1 MKKEEYDETEEIEEE
16 IVEENKFQEILKN
29 KKIMIPVIAGA
40 ALLMIFFLFSKPKE
54 EKTKEVKSSDKID
67 TSELYTNNNDP
78 NNPLYQNQYQGEQ
91 SNLNPAQNQEFPE
104 VTTPETGNLQQPP
117 AYYDPNSISS
127 SGTNSGYQY
136 QSYNAPS
143 SYNLDEPVSSS
154 ENSSGAGFNESTGG
168 ETVTGSGNL
177 QGASNGKRR
186 TGLKVERN
194 KETGNAAAVSEQNTG
209 QNEVAQQQVQP
220 TRGSQKNSPTQN
232 RFALNQKLISPKS
245 NFILQTGARIP
256 AILSD
261 HVDSDLPG
269 NIRAVVTQD
278 VYDSI
283 RSRYLLIPKGSRLYG
298 TYNDNIIYGQNRM
311 VLIWQRI
318 ILPNGMSIDLE
329 AMQGVDITG
338 QTGIRGKVNNH
349 TWKLLRS
356 IVMSSFVNFFSS
368 GLSISAQKKTG
379 KNTSVRANI
388 GQSVADETSNNIKN
402 AGDSILERDLN
413 QQPTVKLKAGT
424 RFYVMVNADM
434 ELYPYDRLINRRLGA
449 R

>member
-1 MKKEEYDETEEIEEE
+1 MKKEEYDETEEMSEE

-29 KKIMIPVIAGA
+29 KKVMIPVIVGV

-104 VTTPETGNLQQPP
+104 VTTAETGNLQEPP
-117 AYYDPNSISS
+117 AYYNPNSTSS
-127 SGTNSGYQY
+127 SGTNTGHQY

-143 SYNLDEPVSSS
+143 SYNLDEPVSTSG
-154 ENSSGAGFNESTGG
+154 NSTGLGFNENISG
-168 ETVTGSGNL
+168 ETGNESSKNV
-177 QGASNGKRR
+177 SNDRKR

-194 KETGNAAAVSEQNTG
+194 KNKSMGNNVAGSEQNTG
-209 QNEVAQQQVQP
+209 QNEENQQQVQP
-220 TRGSQKNSPTQN
+220 TGRSQKNSPTQN
-232 RFALNQKLISPKS
+232 RFALNQRLIRPKS

-261 HVDSDLPG
+261 NVDSDLPG

-283 RSRYLLIPKGSRLYG
+283 RNRYLLIPKGSKLYG
-298 TYNDNIIYGQNRM
+298 MYNDNIIYGQNRM
-311 VLIWQRI
+311 VLIWQRV

-329 AMQGVDITG
+329 AMQGADITG

-368 GLSISAQKKTG
+368 GLSVSAQKKTG
-379 KNTSVRANI
+379 KNTSVRATV
-388 GQSVADETSNNIKN
+388 GQNVADETSNNIKN
-402 AGDSILERDLN
+402 AGDSILERDLK
-413 QQPTVKLKAGT
+413 QQPTVKLRAGT

-434 ELYPYDRLINRRLGA
+434 ELYPYNKLTNRR
-449 R
+449 

>member
-1 MKKEEYDETEEIEEE
+1 MKKEEYDETEEMSEE

-29 KKIMIPVIAGA
+29 KKIMIPVIVGV

-104 VTTPETGNLQQPP
+104 VTTAETGNLQEPP
-117 AYYDPNSISS
+117 AYYNPNSTSS
-127 SGTNSGYQY
+127 SGTNTGHQY

-143 SYNLDEPVSSS
+143 SYNLDEPVSTSG
-154 ENSSGAGFNESTGG
+154 NSTGLGFNENISG
-168 ETVTGSGNL
+168 ETGNESSKNV
-177 QGASNGKRR
+177 SNDRKR

-194 KETGNAAAVSEQNTG
+194 KNKSMGNNVASSEQNTG
-209 QNEVAQQQVQP
+209 QNEENQQQVQP
-220 TRGSQKNSPTQN
+220 TGRSQKNSPTQN
-232 RFALNQKLISPKS
+232 RFALNQRLIRPKS

-261 HVDSDLPG
+261 NVDSDLPG

-283 RSRYLLIPKGSRLYG
+283 RNRYLLIPKGSKLYG
-298 TYNDNIIYGQNRM
+298 MYNDNIIYGQNRM
-311 VLIWQRI
+311 VLIWQRV

-329 AMQGVDITG
+329 AMQGADITG

-368 GLSISAQKKTG
+368 GLSVSAQKKTG
-379 KNTSVRANI
+379 KNTSVRATV
-388 GQSVADETSNNIKN
+388 GQNVADETSNNIKN
-402 AGDSILERDLN
+402 AGDSILERDLK
-413 QQPTVKLKAGT
+413 QQPTVKLRAGT

-434 ELYPYDRLINRRLGA
+434 ELYPYNKLTNRR
-449 R
+449 

>member
-1 MKKEEYDETEEIEEE
+1 MKKEEYDETEEISEE

-29 KKIMIPVIAGA
+29 KKIMIPVIVGV

-104 VTTPETGNLQQPP
+104 VTTAETGNLQEPP
-117 AYYDPNSISS
+117 AYYNPNSTSS
-127 SGTNSGYQY
+127 SGTNTGHQY

-143 SYNLDEPVSSS
+143 SYNLDEPVSTSG
-154 ENSSGAGFNESTGG
+154 NSTGLGFNENISG
-168 ETVTGSGNL
+168 ETGNESSKNV
-177 QGASNGKRR
+177 SNDRKR

-194 KETGNAAAVSEQNTG
+194 KNKSMGNNVAGSEQNTG
-209 QNEVAQQQVQP
+209 QNEENQQQVQP
-220 TRGSQKNSPTQN
+220 TGRSQKNSPTQN
-232 RFALNQKLISPKS
+232 RFALNQRLIRPKS

-261 HVDSDLPG
+261 NVDSDLPG

-283 RSRYLLIPKGSRLYG
+283 RNRYLLIPKGSKLYG
-298 TYNDNIIYGQNRM
+298 MYNDNIIYGQNRM
-311 VLIWQRI
+311 VLIWQRV

-329 AMQGVDITG
+329 AMQGADITG

-356 IVMSSFVNFFSS
+356 IVRSSFVNFFSS
-368 GLSISAQKKTG
+368 GLSVSAQKKTG
-379 KNTSVRANI
+379 KNTSVRATV
-388 GQSVADETSNNIKN
+388 GQNVADETSNNIKN
-402 AGDSILERDLN
+402 AGDSILERDLK
-413 QQPTVKLKAGT
+413 QQPTVKLRAGT

-434 ELYPYDRLINRRLGA
+434 ELYPYNKLTNRR
-449 R
+449 

>member
-1 MKKEEYDETEEIEEE
+1 MKKEEYNETEEMSEE

-29 KKIMIPVIAGA
+29 KKIMIPVIVGV

-104 VTTPETGNLQQPP
+104 VTTAETGNLQEPP
-117 AYYDPNSISS
+117 AYYNPNSTSS
-127 SGTNSGYQY
+127 SGTNTGHQY

-143 SYNLDEPVSSS
+143 SYNLDEPVSTSG
-154 ENSSGAGFNESTGG
+154 NSTGLGFNENISG
-168 ETVTGSGNL
+168 ETGNESSKNV
-177 QGASNGKRR
+177 SNDRKR

-194 KETGNAAAVSEQNTG
+194 KNKSMGNNVAGSEQNTG
-209 QNEVAQQQVQP
+209 QNEENQQQVQP
-220 TRGSQKNSPTQN
+220 TGRSQKNSPTQN
-232 RFALNQKLISPKS
+232 RFALNQRLIRPKS

-261 HVDSDLPG
+261 NVDSDLPG

-283 RSRYLLIPKGSRLYG
+283 RNRYLLIPKGSKLYG
-298 TYNDNIIYGQNRM
+298 MYNDNIIYGQNRM
-311 VLIWQRI
+311 VLIWQRV

-329 AMQGVDITG
+329 AMQGADITG

-368 GLSISAQKKTG
+368 GLSVSAQKKTG
-379 KNTSVRANI
+379 KNTSVRATV
-388 GQSVADETSNNIKN
+388 GQNVADETSNNIKN
-402 AGDSILERDLN
+402 AGDSILERDLK
-413 QQPTVKLKAGT
+413 QQPTVKLRAGT

-434 ELYPYDRLINRRLGA
+434 ELYPYNKLTNRR
-449 R
+449 

>member
-1 MKKEEYDETEEIEEE
+1 MKKEEYDETEEMSEE

-29 KKIMIPVIAGA
+29 KKIMIPVIVGV

-104 VTTPETGNLQQPP
+104 VTTAETGNLQEPP
-117 AYYDPNSISS
+117 AYYNPNSTSS
-127 SGTNSGYQY
+127 SGTNTGHQY

-143 SYNLDEPVSSS
+143 SYNLDEPVSTSG
-154 ENSSGAGFNESTGG
+154 NSTGLGFNENISG
-168 ETVTGSGNL
+168 ETGNESSKNV
-177 QGASNGKRR
+177 SNDRKR

-194 KETGNAAAVSEQNTG
+194 KNKSMGNNVAGSEQNTG
-209 QNEVAQQQVQP
+209 QNEENQQQVQP
-220 TRGSQKNSPTQN
+220 TGRSQKNSPTQN
-232 RFALNQKLISPKS
+232 RFALNQRLIRPKS

-261 HVDSDLPG
+261 NVDSDLPG

-283 RSRYLLIPKGSRLYG
+283 RNRYLLIPKGSKLYG
-298 TYNDNIIYGQNRM
+298 MYNDNIIYGQNRM
-311 VLIWQRI
+311 VLIWQRV

-329 AMQGVDITG
+329 AMQGADITG

-368 GLSISAQKKTG
+368 GLSVSAQKKTG
-379 KNTSVRANI
+379 KNTSVRATV
-388 GQSVADETSNNIKN
+388 GQNVADETSNNIKN
-402 AGDSILERDLN
+402 AGDSILERDLK
-413 QQPTVKLKAGT
+413 QQPTVKLRAGT

-434 ELYPYDRLINRRLGA
+434 ELYPYNKLTNRR
-449 R
+449 

>member
-1 MKKEEYDETEEIEEE
+1 MKKEEYDETEEISEE

-29 KKIMIPVIAGA
+29 KKIMIPVIVGV

-104 VTTPETGNLQQPP
+104 VTTAETGNLQEPP
-117 AYYDPNSISS
+117 AYYNPNSTSS
-127 SGTNSGYQY
+127 SGTNTGHQY

-143 SYNLDEPVSSS
+143 SYNLDEPVSTSG
-154 ENSSGAGFNESTGG
+154 NSTGLGFNENISG
-168 ETVTGSGNL
+168 ETGNESSKNV
-177 QGASNGKRR
+177 SNDRKR

-194 KETGNAAAVSEQNTG
+194 KNKSMGNNVAGSEQNTG
-209 QNEVAQQQVQP
+209 QNEENQQQVQP
-220 TRGSQKNSPTQN
+220 TGRSQKNSPTQN
-232 RFALNQKLISPKS
+232 RFALNQRLIRPKS

-261 HVDSDLPG
+261 NVDSDLPG

-283 RSRYLLIPKGSRLYG
+283 RNRYLLIPKGSKLYG
-298 TYNDNIIYGQNRM
+298 MYNDNIIYGQNRM
-311 VLIWQRI
+311 VLIWQRV

-329 AMQGVDITG
+329 AMQGADITG

-368 GLSISAQKKTG
+368 GLSVSAQKKTG
-379 KNTSVRANI
+379 KNTSVRATV
-388 GQSVADETSNNIKN
+388 GQNVADETSNNIKN
-402 AGDSILERDLN
+402 AGDSILERDLK
-413 QQPTVKLKAGT
+413 QQPTVKLRAGT

-434 ELYPYDRLINRRLGA
+434 ELYPYNKLTNRR
-449 R
+449 

>member
-1 MKKEEYDETEEIEEE
+1 M
-16 IVEENKFQEILKN
+16 
-29 KKIMIPVIAGA
+29 
-40 ALLMIFFLFSKPKE
+40 
-54 EKTKEVKSSDKID
+54 
-67 TSELYTNNNDP
+67 
-78 NNPLYQNQYQGEQ
+78 
-91 SNLNPAQNQEFPE
+91 
-104 VTTPETGNLQQPP
+104 
-117 AYYDPNSISS
+117 
-127 SGTNSGYQY
+127 
-136 QSYNAPS
+136 
-143 SYNLDEPVSSS
+143 
-154 ENSSGAGFNESTGG
+154 
-168 ETVTGSGNL
+168 
-177 QGASNGKRR
+177 
-186 TGLKVERN
+186 
-194 KETGNAAAVSEQNTG
+194 
-209 QNEVAQQQVQP
+209 
-220 TRGSQKNSPTQN
+220 
-232 RFALNQKLISPKS
+232 
-245 NFILQTGARIP
+245 
-256 AILSD
+256 SD

-368 GLSISAQKKTG
+368 GLSISAQKRTG

>member
-1 MKKEEYDETEEIEEE
+1 MKKEEYDETEEISEE

-29 KKIMIPVIAGA
+29 KKIMIPVIVGV

-54 EKTKEVKSSDKID
+54 EKAKEVKSSDKID

-104 VTTPETGNLQQPP
+104 VTTSETGNLQEPP
-117 AYYDPNSISS
+117 AYYNPNSTSS
-127 SGTNSGYQY
+127 SGTNSGHQY

-143 SYNLDEPVSSS
+143 SYNLDEPVSSPG
-154 ENSSGAGFNESTGG
+154 SSTGLGFNENIGG
-168 ETVTGSGNL
+168 ETGNESSKNV
-177 QGASNGKRR
+177 SNDRKR

-194 KETGNAAAVSEQNTG
+194 KSLRNNAAVSEQNTG
-209 QNEVAQQQVQP
+209 QNEENQQQVQP
-220 TRGSQKNSPTQN
+220 TGRSQKNSPTQN
-232 RFALNQKLISPKS
+232 RFALNQKLIRPKS

-261 HVDSDLPG
+261 NVDSDLPG

-283 RSRYLLIPKGSRLYG
+283 RNRYLLIPKGSKLYG
-298 TYNDNIIYGQNRM
+298 MYNDNIIYGQNRM

-368 GLSISAQKKTG
+368 GLSVSAQKKTG
-379 KNTSVRANI
+379 KNTSVRATV
-388 GQSVADETSNNIKN
+388 GQNVADETSNNIKN
-402 AGDSILERDLN
+402 AGDSILERDLK
-413 QQPTVKLKAGT
+413 QQPTVKLRAGT

-434 ELYPYDRLINRRLGA
+434 ELYPYNKLTNRR
-449 R
+449 

>member
-117 AYYDPNSISS
+117 AYYDPNSTSS

-154 ENSSGAGFNESTGG
+154 ENSSGAGFNESTSG
-168 ETVTGSGNL
+168 ETGSENL
-177 QGASNGKRR
+177 HGASNGKRR
-186 TGLKVERN
+186 TRLKVERN
-194 KETGNAAAVSEQNTG
+194 KETGNAASVSEQNTG

-220 TRGSQKNSPTQN
+220 TRGSTN
-232 RFALNQKLISPKS
+232 L
-245 NFILQTGARIP
+245 
-256 AILSD
+256 
-261 HVDSDLPG
+261 
-269 NIRAVVTQD
+269 
-278 VYDSI
+278 
-283 RSRYLLIPKGSRLYG
+283 
-298 TYNDNIIYGQNRM
+298 
-311 VLIWQRI
+311 
-318 ILPNGMSIDLE
+318 
-329 AMQGVDITG
+329 
-338 QTGIRGKVNNH
+338 
-349 TWKLLRS
+349 
-356 IVMSSFVNFFSS
+356 
-368 GLSISAQKKTG
+368 
-379 KNTSVRANI
+379 
-388 GQSVADETSNNIKN
+388 
-402 AGDSILERDLN
+402 
-413 QQPTVKLKAGT
+413 
-424 RFYVMVNADM
+424 
-434 ELYPYDRLINRRLGA
+434 
-449 R
+449 

>member
-1 MKKEEYDETEEIEEE
+1 MKKEEYDETEEMSEE

-29 KKIMIPVIAGA
+29 KKIMIPVIVGV

-67 TSELYTNNNDP
+67 TSELYKNNNDP

-104 VTTPETGNLQQPP
+104 VTTAETGNLQEPP
-117 AYYDPNSISS
+117 AYYNPNSTSS
-127 SGTNSGYQY
+127 SGTNTGHQY

-143 SYNLDEPVSSS
+143 SYNLDEPVSTSG
-154 ENSSGAGFNESTGG
+154 NSAGLGFNENISG
-168 ETVTGSGNL
+168 ETGNESSKNV
-177 QGASNGKRR
+177 SNDRKR

-194 KETGNAAAVSEQNTG
+194 KNKSMGNNVAGSEQNTG
-209 QNEVAQQQVQP
+209 QNEENQQQVQP
-220 TRGSQKNSPTQN
+220 TGRSQKNSPTQN
-232 RFALNQKLISPKS
+232 RFALNQRLIRPKS

-261 HVDSDLPG
+261 NVDSDLPG

-283 RSRYLLIPKGSRLYG
+283 RNRYLLIPKGSKLYG
-298 TYNDNIIYGQNRM
+298 MYNDNIIYGQNRM
-311 VLIWQRI
+311 VLIWQRV

-329 AMQGVDITG
+329 AMQGADITG

-368 GLSISAQKKTG
+368 GLSVSAQKKTG
-379 KNTSVRANI
+379 KNTSVRATV
-388 GQSVADETSNNIKN
+388 GQNVADETSNNIKN
-402 AGDSILERDLN
+402 AGDSILERDLK
-413 QQPTVKLKAGT
+413 QQPTVKLRAGT

-434 ELYPYDRLINRRLGA
+434 ELYPYNKLTNRR
-449 R
+449 

>member
-1 MKKEEYDETEEIEEE
+1 MKKEEYDETEEISEE

-29 KKIMIPVIAGA
+29 KKIMIPVIVGV

-54 EKTKEVKSSDKID
+54 EKAKEVKSSDKID

-104 VTTPETGNLQQPP
+104 VTTSETGNLQEPP
-117 AYYDPNSISS
+117 AYYNPNSTSP
-127 SGTNSGYQY
+127 SGTNSGHQY

-143 SYNLDEPVSSS
+143 SYNFDEPVSTPGSS
-154 ENSSGAGFNESTGG
+154 TGLGFNENIGG
-168 ETVTGSGNL
+168 ETGNESSKNV
-177 QGASNGKRR
+177 SNDRKR

-194 KETGNAAAVSEQNTG
+194 KSLGNNVAVSEQNTG
-209 QNEVAQQQVQP
+209 QNEENQQQVQP
-220 TRGSQKNSPTQN
+220 TGRSQKNSPTQN
-232 RFALNQKLISPKS
+232 RFALNQKLIRPKS

-261 HVDSDLPG
+261 NVDSDLPG

-283 RSRYLLIPKGSRLYG
+283 RNRYLLIPKGSKLYG
-298 TYNDNIIYGQNRM
+298 MYNDNIIYGQNRM

-368 GLSISAQKKTG
+368 GLSVSAQKKTG
-379 KNTSVRANI
+379 KNTSVRATV
-388 GQSVADETSNNIKN
+388 GQNVADETSNNIKN
-402 AGDSILERDLN
+402 AGDSILERDLK
-413 QQPTVKLKAGT
+413 QQPTVKLRAGT

-434 ELYPYDRLINRRLGA
+434 ELYPYNKLTNRR
-449 R
+449 

>member
-1 MKKEEYDETEEIEEE
+1 MKKEEYDETEEMSEE

-29 KKIMIPVIAGA
+29 KKIMIPVIVGV

-104 VTTPETGNLQQPP
+104 VTTAETGNLQEPP
-117 AYYDPNSISS
+117 AYYNPNSTSS
-127 SGTNSGYQY
+127 SGTNTGHQY

-143 SYNLDEPVSSS
+143 SYNLDEPVSTSG
-154 ENSSGAGFNESTGG
+154 NSTGLGFNENISG
-168 ETVTGSGNL
+168 ETGNESSKNV
-177 QGASNGKRR
+177 SNDRKR

-194 KETGNAAAVSEQNTG
+194 KNKSMGNNVVGSEQNTG
-209 QNEVAQQQVQP
+209 QNEENQQQVQP
-220 TRGSQKNSPTQN
+220 TGRSQKNSPTQN
-232 RFALNQKLISPKS
+232 RFALNQRLIRPKS

-261 HVDSDLPG
+261 NVDSDLPG

-283 RSRYLLIPKGSRLYG
+283 RNRYLLIPKGSKLYG
-298 TYNDNIIYGQNRM
+298 MYNDNIIYGQNRM
-311 VLIWQRI
+311 VLIWQRV

-329 AMQGVDITG
+329 AMQGADITG

-368 GLSISAQKKTG
+368 GLSVSAQKKTG
-379 KNTSVRANI
+379 KNTSVRATV
-388 GQSVADETSNNIKN
+388 GQNVADETSNNIKN
-402 AGDSILERDLN
+402 AGDSILERDLK
-413 QQPTVKLKAGT
+413 QQPTVKLRAGT

-434 ELYPYDRLINRRLGA
+434 ELYPYNKLTNRR
-449 R
+449 

>member
-1 MKKEEYDETEEIEEE
+1 MKKEEYDETEEMSEE

-29 KKIMIPVIAGA
+29 KKIMIPVIVGV

-104 VTTPETGNLQQPP
+104 VTTAETGNLQEPP
-117 AYYDPNSISS
+117 AYYNPNSTSS
-127 SGTNSGYQY
+127 SGTNTGHQY

-143 SYNLDEPVSSS
+143 SYNLDEPVSTSG
-154 ENSSGAGFNESTGG
+154 NSTGLGFNENISG
-168 ETVTGSGNL
+168 ETGNESSKNV
-177 QGASNGKRR
+177 SNDRKR

-194 KETGNAAAVSEQNTG
+194 KNKSMGNNVAGSEQNTG
-209 QNEVAQQQVQP
+209 QNEENQQQVQP
-220 TRGSQKNSPTQN
+220 TGRSQKNSPTQN
-232 RFALNQKLISPKS
+232 RFALNQRLIRPKS

-261 HVDSDLPG
+261 NVDSDLPG

-283 RSRYLLIPKGSRLYG
+283 RNRYLLIPKGSKLYG
-298 TYNDNIIYGQNRM
+298 MYNDNIIYGQNRM
-311 VLIWQRI
+311 VLIWQRV

-329 AMQGVDITG
+329 AMQGADITG

-368 GLSISAQKKTG
+368 GLSVSAQKKTG
-379 KNTSVRANI
+379 KNTSVRATV
-388 GQSVADETSNNIKN
+388 GQNVADETSNNIKN
-402 AGDSILERDLN
+402 AGDSILERDLKK
-413 QQPTVKLKAGT
+413 QPTVKLRAGT

-434 ELYPYDRLINRRLGA
+434 ELYPYNKLTNRR
-449 R
+449 

>member
-1 MKKEEYDETEEIEEE
+1 MKKEEYDETEEMSEE

-29 KKIMIPVIAGA
+29 KKIMIPVIVGV

-104 VTTPETGNLQQPP
+104 VTTAETGNLQEPP
-117 AYYDPNSISS
+117 AYYNPNSTSS
-127 SGTNSGYQY
+127 SGTNTGHKY

-143 SYNLDEPVSSS
+143 SYNLDEPVSTSG
-154 ENSSGAGFNESTGG
+154 NSTGLGFNENISG
-168 ETVTGSGNL
+168 ETGNESSKNV
-177 QGASNGKRR
+177 SNDRKR

-194 KETGNAAAVSEQNTG
+194 KNKSMGNNVAGSEQNTG
-209 QNEVAQQQVQP
+209 QNEENQQQVQP
-220 TRGSQKNSPTQN
+220 TGRSQKNSPTQN
-232 RFALNQKLISPKS
+232 RFALNQRLIRPKS

-261 HVDSDLPG
+261 NVDSDLPG

-283 RSRYLLIPKGSRLYG
+283 RNRYLLIPKGSKLYG
-298 TYNDNIIYGQNRM
+298 MYNDNIIYGQNRM
-311 VLIWQRI
+311 VLIWQRV

-329 AMQGVDITG
+329 AMQGADITG

-368 GLSISAQKKTG
+368 GLSVSAQKKTG
-379 KNTSVRANI
+379 KNTSVRATV
-388 GQSVADETSNNIKN
+388 GQNVADETSNNIKN
-402 AGDSILERDLN
+402 AGDSILERDLK
-413 QQPTVKLKAGT
+413 QQPTVKLRAGT

-434 ELYPYDRLINRRLGA
+434 ELYPYNKLTNRR
-449 R
+449 

>member
-1 MKKEEYDETEEIEEE
+1 MKKEEYNETEEMSEE

-29 KKIMIPVIAGA
+29 KKIMIPVIVGV

-104 VTTPETGNLQQPP
+104 VTTAETGNLQEPP
-117 AYYDPNSISS
+117 AYYNPNSTSS
-127 SGTNSGYQY
+127 SGTNTGHQY

-143 SYNLDEPVSSS
+143 SYNLDEPVSTSG
-154 ENSSGAGFNESTGG
+154 NSAGLGFNENISG
-168 ETVTGSGNL
+168 ETGNESSKNV
-177 QGASNGKRR
+177 SNDRKR

-194 KETGNAAAVSEQNTG
+194 KNKSMGNNVAGSEQNTG
-209 QNEVAQQQVQP
+209 QNEENQQQVQP
-220 TRGSQKNSPTQN
+220 TGRSQKNSPTQN
-232 RFALNQKLISPKS
+232 RFALNQRLIRPKS

-261 HVDSDLPG
+261 NVDSDLPG

-283 RSRYLLIPKGSRLYG
+283 RNRYLLIPKGSKLYG
-298 TYNDNIIYGQNRM
+298 MYNDNIIYGQNRM
-311 VLIWQRI
+311 VLIWQRV

-329 AMQGVDITG
+329 AMQGADITG

-368 GLSISAQKKTG
+368 GLSVSAQKKTG
-379 KNTSVRANI
+379 KNTSVRATV
-388 GQSVADETSNNIKN
+388 GQNVADETSNNIKN
-402 AGDSILERDLN
+402 AADSILERDLK
-413 QQPTVKLKAGT
+413 QQPTVKLRAGT

-434 ELYPYDRLINRRLGA
+434 ELYPYNKLTNRR
-449 R
+449 

>member
-1 MKKEEYDETEEIEEE
+1 MKKEEYDETEEMSEE

-29 KKIMIPVIAGA
+29 KKIMIPVIVSV

-67 TSELYTNNNDP
+67 TSELYKNNNDP

-104 VTTPETGNLQQPP
+104 VTTAETGNLQEPP
-117 AYYDPNSISS
+117 AYYNPNSTSS
-127 SGTNSGYQY
+127 SGTNTGHQY

-143 SYNLDEPVSSS
+143 SYNLDEPVSTSG
-154 ENSSGAGFNESTGG
+154 NSTGLGFNENISG
-168 ETVTGSGNL
+168 ETGNESSKNV
-177 QGASNGKRR
+177 SNDRKR

-194 KETGNAAAVSEQNTG
+194 KNKSMGNNVAGSEQNTG
-209 QNEVAQQQVQP
+209 QNEENQQQVQP
-220 TRGSQKNSPTQN
+220 TGRSQKNSPTQN
-232 RFALNQKLISPKS
+232 RFALNQRLIRPKS

-261 HVDSDLPG
+261 NVDSDLPG

-283 RSRYLLIPKGSRLYG
+283 RNRYLLIPKGSKLYG
-298 TYNDNIIYGQNRM
+298 MYNDNIIYGQNRM
-311 VLIWQRI
+311 VLIWQRV

-329 AMQGVDITG
+329 AMQGADITG

-368 GLSISAQKKTG
+368 GLSVSAQKKTG
-379 KNTSVRANI
+379 KNTSVRATV
-388 GQSVADETSNNIKN
+388 GQNVADETSNNIKN
-402 AGDSILERDLN
+402 AGDSILERDLK
-413 QQPTVKLKAGT
+413 QQPTVKLRAGT

-434 ELYPYDRLINRRLGA
+434 ELYPYNKLTNRR
-449 R
+449 